1 MQTDTD
7 IMRVARQTPSAA
19 TGCLVCQ
26 LKAEG
31 EAERHPQCA
40 KGVAGGTELK
50 GGRFVR
56 KIDGDGPV
64 FAGLAGI
71 VSPGSPAGQ
80 MVGAAGDPR

>member
-1 MQTDTD
+1 MQTDTA
-7 IMRVARQTPSAA
+7 IMRVARHTPSAA

-31 EAERHPQCA
+31 EDESHPQFA
-40 KGVAGGTELK
+40 KGFAVGTELK

-71 VSPGSPAGQ
+71 VSHGSPTGQ